1 MHTLLDYDCLLP
13 ELVNITDGKVSDNKA
28 AFDIDIHPFIIVV
41 ADGGLLRL
49 CTAQSLGQ
57 QQCILCGAPQGQYAL
72 YFDRRASFA

>member
-41 ADGGLLRL
+41 ADGGATAIMHCSIIGTATMYSLWCATGTICVILR
-49 CTAQSLGQ
+49 
-57 QQCILCGAPQGQYAL
+57 
-72 YFDRRASFA
+72 